1 MQAAQPTPYAANVPA
16 EWLASALNELDYGV
30 LLVNGKGAVL
40 HVNRAAEFQL
50 SGDHPLRVQGGWLQL
65 RCEAHAQ
72 LLKAALNEVALR
84 GTRRMLTLQGGEVRY
99 CLSVVPLAQST
110 VELAA
115 ALLLVLG
122 RSAPC
127 ASLSA
132 YGFASNCGLSG
143 AEIKVLS
150 RLIDGDVPARIAAT
164 HQVALSTVR
173 TQIGSIRA
181 KTGAASM
188 GSLFRELVMLPP
200 LVSILGPQ
208 PDA

>member
-1 MQAAQPTPYAANVPA
+1 MQAVELSPYAANVPA
-16 EWLASALNELDYGV
+16 EWLACALNELDYGV
-30 LLVNGKGAVL
+30 LLVNGEGAVL

-50 SGDHPLRVQGGWLQL
+50 SGEHPLRAQGGRLQL

-72 LLKAALNEVALR
+72 LLKTALKESAQR
-84 GTRRMLTLQGGEVRY
+84 GKRRMVTLQSGNVRY
-99 CLSVVPLAQST
+99 SLSVVPLAQSA
-110 VELAA
+110 VEPAA
-115 ALLLVLG
+115 AVLLVLG

-127 ASLSA
+127 VSLSA
-132 YGFASNCGLSG
+132 YGFASSCGLSG
-143 AEIKVLS
+143 AEINVLS

-164 HQVALSTVR
+164 HRVALSTVR
-173 TQIGSIRA
+173 TQISSIRA

-188 GSLFRELVMLPP
+188 RSLFRELAMLPP